1 MSASDFTQGQQI
13 PRKKHSLREGGLKC
27 VWELAWIDADLTG
40 TLNRLEHQRAS
51 KYTQLSFI
59 LSEGLGA
66 EKGNPASTK
75 IRGSFTVD
83 LDGDFTPH
91 S

>member
-1 MSASDFTQGQQI
+1 M
-13 PRKKHSLREGGLKC
+13 
-27 VWELAWIDADLTG
+27 WELAWIDAVLRR
-40 TLNRLEHQRAS
+40 TLNRLEDQTAN

-66 EKGNPASTK
+66 EKGNPAYTE
-75 IRGSFTVD
+75 IRGSFTTD
-83 LDGDFTPH
+83 FDGDFTHH

>member
-13 PRKKHSLREGGLKC
+13 SRKKHSLREAGLKC
-27 VWELAWIDADLTG
+27 VWELARIAAVLTR
-40 TLNRLEHQRAS
+40 TLNRLEDQRAS

-59 LSEGLGA
+59 LSEGLEA
-66 EKGNPASTK
+66 EKGNPAFTE
-75 IRGSFTVD
+75 ITVSFTID
-83 LDGDFTPH
+83 FDRDFTHH

>member
-1 MSASDFTQGQQI
+1 MSASDFTPGQQI

-27 VWELAWIDADLTG
+27 VWELAWIDAVLSR
-40 TLNRLEHQRAS
+40 TLNRLEDQRAS

-59 LSEGLGA
+59 LSAGLGA
-66 EKGNPASTK
+66 EKGNPE
-75 IRGSFTVD
+75 IRGSFTID
-83 LDGDFTPH
+83 FDGDFTHH